1 VEDGKTTTA
10 AAGAGLKRSL
20 GIRGE
25 CFLAIH
31 LDRDSEPCQTRYH
44 PLTRSSGNRRK
55 FIIMVYTWYI
65 PDI

>member
-1 VEDGKTTTA
+1 MEKLFPVIDNIFRTTA

-31 LDRDSEPCQTRYH
+31 TLIVLISRFDRISGSNSLSTGSC
-44 PLTRSSGNRRK
+44 SS
-55 FIIMVYTWYI
+55 IS
-65 PDI
+65 